1 MGDVRID
8 TLPEIAF
15 ALQRRE
21 VTEENNSAVNSW
33 QRVERRHWQKQ
44 MWLNFTGMARVSAII
59 SELGL
64 KRDDT

>member
-1 MGDVRID
+1 MGDVRIE

-33 QRVERRHWQKQ
+33 QRVERRH
-44 MWLNFTGMARVSAII
+44 
-59 SELGL
+59 
-64 KRDDT
+64 